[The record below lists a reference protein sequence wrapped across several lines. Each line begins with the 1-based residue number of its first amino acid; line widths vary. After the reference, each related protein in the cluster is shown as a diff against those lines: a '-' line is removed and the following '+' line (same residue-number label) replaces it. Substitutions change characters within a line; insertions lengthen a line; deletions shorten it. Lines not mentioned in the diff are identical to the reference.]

1 MLLSSI
7 VGSQQ
12 SPEQE
17 QDRSAVSELFIRS
30 HQYFDGITPDHLD
43 TGSEAY
49 REFQR

>member
-17 QDRSAVSELFIRS
+17 QNCSAISELFIRS
-30 HQYFDGITPDHLD
+30 RQHCDGIAPDYLD